1 MENVS
6 NRISYLKGLM
16 EGLKIDPETNE
27 AKLFGALVDAL
38 DEINDTLDDLYD
50 YQDEIAQTVD
60 LIDDDLAE
68 VEEELIGCCD
78 GDCDICDEDCDDDVE
93 YYELECP
100 NCGDVVCIDED
111 CFEGDDDIVCP
122 NCGKTIEIDF
132 GVDDDE
138 DAEE

>member
-6 NRISYLKGLM
+6 NRISYLRGLM
-16 EGLKIDPETNE
+16 AGLKIDPETNE
-27 AKLFGALVDAL
+27 AKIFDALVDAL

-68 VEEELIGCCD
+68 VEEELIGGCD
-78 GDCDICDEDCDDDVE
+78 GDCDCCDEDCDGDVE

-100 NCGDVVCIDED
+100 NCGDVICIDE
-111 CFEGDDDIVCP
+111 EQVGSLQLQ
-122 NCGKTIEIDF
+122 
-132 GVDDDE
+132 
-138 DAEE
+138 